1 MLLNK
6 NKIIESGRESVRVE
20 INGLNSLLEKS
31 IDDSFV
37 ELVNIIMKTKGRVF
51 LSAVGKPGYIAH
63 KVSATLSSTGT
74 PSFFIHPDEASHG
87 DLGMITKE
95 DIVIL
100 LSNSGGSTEL
110 NDIIAYCKRFSIKLI
125 GITRKK
131 DSFLAKSADLPI
143 ILENMPQ
150 TNNVNSPTTDI
161 IMFLSY
167 LDAVSTVLIELK
179 GFDNENFKVFH
190 PGGKLGKSLIKIKDI
205 MKTTDA
211 VPIININDTV
221 ENAIK
226 EMSLKSMG
234 AVCVIENNILHDFY
248 SIDENINIDIND
260 YKNKLLK
267 VKGQA
272 VVLLVHYFGFVDPK
286 IEEVVRIAR
295 NSNAIIIEDCAHALY
310 TDYIDRSC
318 GNYSDVSIYSLHKM
332 LPYEDGGMIRI
343 NTPKVIQLNET
354 DYYYNILEYDLKR
367 IAEKRK
373 KNAIVIEQSL
383 EGVQGI
389 KILRETKLYKNQT
402 PQTYPILII
411 KADKNEFYHKLN
423 AKGFG
428 VVSLYHTMIKDL
440 QKKEYNIANNLGTKI
455 LNLPVHQD
463 CDEEALKEMC
473 REIKKLLGEE
483 NERK

>member
-1 MLLNK
+1 MQK
-6 NKIIESGRESVRVE
+6 NIEKTAKDINNYRKKII
-20 INGLNSLLEKS
+20 
-31 IDDSFV
+31 F
-37 ELVNIIMKTKGRVF
+37 
-51 LSAVGKPGYIAH
+51 Y
-63 KVSATLSSTGT
+63 
-74 PSFFIHPDEASHG
+74 
-87 DLGMITKE
+87 
-95 DIVIL
+95 
-100 LSNSGGSTEL
+100 
-110 NDIIAYCKRFSIKLI
+110 
-125 GITRKK
+125 
-131 DSFLAKSADLPI
+131 KSAREGFSK
-143 ILENMPQ
+143 ILKFLKDKYDDYKLLL
-150 TNNVNSPTTDI
+150 TAYIGYSP
-161 IMFLSY
+161 
-167 LDAVSTVLIELK
+167 
-179 GFDNENFKVFH
+179 NEGSGIYD
-190 PGGKLGKSLIKIKDI
+190 P
-205 MKTTDA
+205 
-211 VPIININDTV
+211 
-221 ENAIK
+221 
-226 EMSLKSMG
+226 
-234 AVCVIENNILHDFY
+234 VIENNILHDFY